1 MNNDENKGKEK
12 RESEETEIR
21 KDDLDIVAG
30 ARQTDQLDKL
40 KKNAEDD
47 DTPHDV
53 IKVSPADVKINKGSE

>member
-40 KKNAEDD
+40 KENAEKDD
-47 DTPHDV
+47 SPHDV
-53 IKVSPADVKINKGSE
+53 IKVTPADVKINKGSE